1 MKKRI
6 FSLILAVLI
15 VLLSFPITAF
25 AANDSFADMLRKQG
39 FPESYIPALTALHN
53 KYPNWEFEAL
63 ITNETLSYAVSQ
75 ERKTHSQQLIEKY
88 SVNDGKGFYCT
99 CPDCY
104 DKNTNKKNIDGY
116 IVKEAPNWVSASQSA
131 VEYYMD
137 PRNFLDEKYIFQ
149 FEKLDYNSNQTQDGI
164 ETILAGTWM
173 YKIGRAHV

>member
-6 FSLILAVLI
+6 LSLILAVLI
-15 VLLSFPITAF
+15 VLLSFPISAF

-104 DKNTNKKNIDGY
+104 DKNTNKKNIDG
-116 IVKEAPNWVSASQSA
+116 
-131 VEYYMD
+131 
-137 PRNFLDEKYIFQ
+137 
-149 FEKLDYNSNQTQDGI
+149 
-164 ETILAGTWM
+164 
-173 YKIGRAHV
+173 